1 VPDQLMATTLKSLQ
15 HEGPELVLPV
25 VLFGRYLY
33 FLARRPISESNLHY
47 RATRVA
53 GLQTLIPLFANEA
66 HPPLA
71 KVAEMLRTLT
81 PANLVRLAPAIQRVV
96 RIYRDP
102 LLPRTFVS
110 TEESTD
116 AEFFAEVQRVLVL
129 IGPAIGIGDE
139 IITFSLPRALR
150 AILAVTPGVQITV
163 ASSYPQVWDRV
174 DGVDAARPY
183 GDMQGLLKC
192 VRSDSFDLL
201 MVVDFET
208 PGLTNAMCFEP
219 TVSRYIELSLGPRQM
234 LVLDKVRQ
242 RQWRMPVAEPNF
254 DNFYDCMRHMMHWLG
269 APEDLSTEALIRS
282 EERGKATNPDELI
295 FFINAFTS
303 KEDPSERYWSE
314 LLASMLPPELEQP
327 VRLVINTGPN
337 LATRSL
343 AFAMARR
350 VEALGRKGV
359 RCEVPYHADKP
370 GTTLTIGDIF
380 LFSNR
385 ADVVVT
391 ADSFPAHAA
400 QLYRKLTVV
409 LGRENTENWRSPS
422 PRSFYFCSTQS
433 LDEVSFGIR
442 CLLRDALDRSMDVDA
457 VPAHGCGA
465 RPRLHCVLQL
475 ASAAARLRELLAS
488 KLSPGDESEDAAW
501 VAAWERCRNAQA
513 ALLESLAEASPGY
526 LVLFDDNV
534 YHELLP
540 RLPSSNS
547 AHDVAIWQ
555 HRRRRLREWENSNL
569 VKYVQL
575 CSRTP
580 EADDTAREVL
590 REALL

>member
-1 VPDQLMATTLKSLQ
+1 MTTTLKSLQ
-15 HEGPELVLPV
+15 YEDQELVLPV

-71 KVAEMLRTLT
+71 RVAEMLRTLT
-81 PANLVRLAPAIQRVV
+81 PANLVRLAPVIQRMV

-110 TEESTD
+110 TEESPD
-116 AEFFAEVQRVLVL
+116 AEFFAGVRRVLVL

-139 IITFSLPRALR
+139 IITFSVPRALR
-150 AILAVTPGVQITV
+150 AILDATSGVEITV

-192 VRSDSFDLL
+192 VRSDCFDLL

-219 TVSRYIELSLGPRQM
+219 TVRRYIELSLGPRQL
-234 LVLDKVRQ
+234 LVLDKARQ

-254 DNFYDCMRHMMHWLG
+254 DNFYDCMRHMQHWLG
-269 APEDLSTEALIRS
+269 APEDLSTEALILTEGRN
-282 EERGKATNPDELI
+282 EAANPDELI

-314 LLASMLPPELEQP
+314 LLASMLPPELERP
-327 VRLVINTGPN
+327 VCLVINTGPN

-380 LFSNR
+380 LFSDR

-422 PRSFYFCSTQS
+422 PMSFYFCSTQS

-442 CLLRDALDRSMDVDA
+442 CLLRDALSDGSA
-457 VPAHGCGA
+457 VVATTTGCGA
-465 RPRLHCVLQL
+465 PPRLDGVLQL

-488 KLSPGDESEDAAW
+488 KQSPDDASEHTVW
-501 VAAWERCRNAQA
+501 TAAWEKCRDAQA
-513 ALLESLAEASPGY
+513 AFLDSLAEASPGY
-526 LVLFDDNV
+526 RVLFDDNV
-534 YHELLP
+534 YDELLP
-540 RLPSSNS
+540 RLPDGGNTRD
-547 AHDVAIWQ
+547 AEVWQ

-569 VKYVQL
+569 VKYAQL

-580 EADDTAREVL
+580 EAGNAKQEVL

>member
-1 VPDQLMATTLKSLQ
+1 MAHPLAVPDQLMATTLKNLQ
-15 HEGPELVLPV
+15 HEDPELVLPV

-71 KVAEMLRTLT
+71 RVAEMLRTLT
-81 PANLVRLAPAIQRVV
+81 PANLVRLAPVIQRVV
-96 RIYRDP
+96 RIYCDP

-110 TEESTD
+110 TEESPD
-116 AEFFAEVQRVLVL
+116 AEFFADVRRVLVL

-150 AILAVTPGVQITV
+150 AILDATPRVEITV

-174 DGVDAARPY
+174 DGVDASRPY

-201 MVVDFET
+201 IVVDFET
-208 PGLTNAMCFEP
+208 PSLTNAMCFEP
-219 TVSRYIELSLGPRQM
+219 TVNRYVELALGPRQM
-234 LVLDKVRQ
+234 LVLDKARE

-254 DNFYDCMRHMMHWLG
+254 DNFYDCMRHMQHWLG

-282 EERGKATNPDELI
+282 EQRNEGANPDELV

-314 LLASMLPPELEQP
+314 LLASMLPPELERP

-380 LFSNR
+380 LFSER

-442 CLLRDALDRSMDVDA
+442 CLLRDALAGTAVADATTIDGCGSRPRSDA
-457 VPAHGCGA
+457 V
-465 RPRLHCVLQL
+465 VEV
-475 ASAAARLRELLAS
+475 AAAAAQLRELLAS
-488 KLSPGDESEDAAW
+488 KLSADDASEDAAW
-501 VAAWERCRNAQA
+501 AAAWETCRNAQA
-513 ALLESLAEASPGY
+513 TLLESLAGASPGY

-534 YHELLP
+534 YDELLP
-540 RLPSSNS
+540 RLSSSNK
-547 AHDVAIWQ
+547 AHDITTWQ
-555 HRRRRLREWENSNL
+555 HRRWRLREW
-569 VKYVQL
+569 
-575 CSRTP
+575 RTP
-580 EADDTAREVL
+580 TW
-590 REALL
+590 